1 MNIDQDCIINIC
13 YFAFILIIICFYINN
28 IIKTI
33 FDKVVSA
40 IAIVLSLFILF
51 SDEIVLLDLAH
62 CLYFIYL
69 ILIACFSNNIY
80 FLILN
85 ILMLIN
91 IVLTHLYYKKCIL
104 NNRQKNSGFFYNLI
118 NTINTNIG
126 SINFFNMYI
135 ILLIISIIKSLFI
148 TIY

>member
-33 FDKVVSA
+33 FDKVVSV
-40 IAIVLSLFILF
+40 IAIVLSVFILL

-62 CLYFIYL
+62 CLYFFYL

-91 IVLTHLYYKKCIL
+91 IILTHLYYKKCIL